1 MKFLRALVDLWVSV
15 VRSTWRAFLVF
26 GGLVLAAV
34 IVQLYRGDFAD
45 KRYDEIVDD
54 VAIAAVL
61 MFGVSFLTSLIFHFQ
76 VWRNRNRKWPGG
88 GGPKT
93 G

>member
-1 MKFLRALVDLWVSV
+1 LKFLRAPVDLWVSV
-15 VRSTWRAFLVF
+15 VRSTWRAFLIF

>member
-1 MKFLRALVDLWVSV
+1 MKFLRASVDLWVSV
-15 VRSTWRAFLVF
+15 VRSTWRAFMVF

-34 IVQLYRGDFAD
+34 VVQLYRGDFAD
-45 KRYDEIVDD
+45 KEYEEIVDD

-61 MFGVSFLTSLIFHFQ
+61 MFGVSFLTSLIYHWQ

-88 GGPKT
+88 GGPRT
-93 G
+93 R

>member
-1 MKFLRALVDLWVSV
+1 MKFLRAPVDLWVSV

-61 MFGVSFLTSLIFHFQ
+61 MFGVSFLTSLIYHFQ

-88 GGPKT
+88 SGPKT